1 MKRWFCLCLGILLLL
16 NGTACR
22 SNLSTWQ
29 EQYDLGVRYLSEG
42 DYEGAIIAFT
52 AAIEIDP
59 KRSEA
64 YLNLANVYVELG
76 DLEAAIGTLE
86 TGYEA
91 TGSEE
96 LFQKLSDLQ
105 KNDDKNIAKQFQ
117 VMLQAENA
125 VQYSDLP
132 VIMTMSVDD
141 AIRSAGYPPVDQYAG
156 VYHNG
161 DRIFITGNGVNIDW
175 TDDVPTPLAVTYY
188 DRYTDLNDGG
198 VIGFRN
204 IEIADTYET
213 VINKLGLYST
223 ILSDYEHIIIAL
235 SKDGNIREGI
245 AEEDESGEKWIWV
258 IFLTEV
264 DEFMGPYATE
274 QGIQVNLHF
283 SDGILT
289 SAHYYLMEEYAQITN
304 AEDY

>member
-1 MKRWFCLCLGILLLL
+1 MKRWFCLYLGILLLL

-42 DYEGAIIAFT
+42 DYEEAIIAFT

-59 KRSEA
+59 KRAEA

-76 DLEAAIGTLE
+76 DLDDAIGILE
-86 TGYEA
+86 TGYDA

-105 KNDDKNIAKQFQ
+105 KNNDKNIAQQFQ
-117 VMLQAENA
+117 VMLQAENV

-141 AIRSAGYPPVDQYAG
+141 AIRSVGYPPVDQYAG
-156 VYHNG
+156 VYHDG
-161 DRIFITGNGVNIDW
+161 DRIFITGRGVNIDW
-175 TDDVPTPLAVTYY
+175 TDDMPTPLAVTYY
-188 DRYTDLNDGG
+188 DRYTDLNDGH

-213 VINKLGLYST
+213 IINKLGLDS
-223 ILSDYEHIIIAL
+223 IVLSDYEHIIIAL
-235 SKDGNIREGI
+235 SEDGNIREGI
-245 AEEDESGEKWIWV
+245 AEEDEDGEKWISV
-258 IFLTEV
+258 TFLTEIN
-264 DEFMGPYATE
+264 EFMGPYTKG
-274 QGIQVNLHF
+274 QGIQVNLDF

-289 SAHYYLMEEYAQITN
+289 SARYYLMEEYERITN
-304 AEDY
+304 DED